1 MPALSQQSSL
11 ALDSIKE
18 AEYVLHAVWRGDK
31 TFIKGIELS
40 RSIVNPLDLDSP
52 HHAYPRVMVLE
63 VFWGVFEQYT
73 SPRAL
78 AEVFGRSLFSG
89 LLSRHQPDQVPM
101 TPRAPQ
107 ACLPGCVLA
116 L

>member
-1 MPALSQQSSL
+1 M
-11 ALDSIKE
+11 
-18 AEYVLHAVWRGDK
+18 
-31 TFIKGIELS
+31 
-40 RSIVNPLDLDSP
+40 NPLDLDSP

-78 AEVFGRSLFSG
+78 VEVFDRSLFSG

-101 TPRAPQ
+101 TPGRGPPPGLLA
-107 ACLPGCVLA
+107 PGCVLA